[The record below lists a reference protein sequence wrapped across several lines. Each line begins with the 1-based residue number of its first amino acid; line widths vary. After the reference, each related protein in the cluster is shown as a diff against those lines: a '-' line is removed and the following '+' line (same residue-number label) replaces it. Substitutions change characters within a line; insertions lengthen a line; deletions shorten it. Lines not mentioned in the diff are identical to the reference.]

1 MSDERYKKE
10 IDGYLTEIDEL
21 DDEIM
26 ERLVEEMTENSKEL
40 DLKTLR
46 GQIDRAD
53 QMLLTSFVTR
63 MRICKQ
69 VAEFKKKNGL
79 QVYDAEREKEKLEE
93 IRKISP
99 DDMEESCV
107 MLYNKIM
114 ELSRELQE
122 KIISE

>member
-1 MSDERYKKE
+1 M
-10 IDGYLTEIDEL
+10 G
-21 DDEIM
+21 
-26 ERLVEEMTENSKEL
+26 ENDNSMN
-40 DLKTLR
+40 LKVLR

-69 VAEFKKKNGL
+69 VAEYKKKNGL
-79 QVYDAEREKEKLEE
+79 AVYDADKEKEKLDE

-114 ELSRELQE
+114 ELSREFQE
-122 KIISE
+122 KIISEE

>member
-1 MSDERYKKE
+1 MAEKE
-10 IDGYLTEIDEL
+10 
-21 DDEIM
+21 
-26 ERLVEEMTENSKEL
+26 NEL
-40 DLKTLR
+40 DLKVLR

-69 VAEFKKKNGL
+69 VGEYKKKNGL
-79 QVYDAEREKEKLEE
+79 PVFDAEREKEKIEE

-122 KIISE
+122 KIISEE

>member
-1 MSDERYKKE
+1 MVGKE
-10 IDGYLTEIDEL
+10 
-21 DDEIM
+21 
-26 ERLVEEMTENSKEL
+26 SAA

-46 GQIDRAD
+46 SQIDRAD

-63 MRICKQ
+63 MRICSQ
-69 VAEFKKKNGL
+69 VAKYKKENCIA
-79 QVYDAEREKEKLEE
+79 VYDEQREKEKLEE

-99 DDMEESCV
+99 NDMEDYCV